1 LLGLSTHGRGCVAV
15 CLLLIASFAT
25 AASRPQPWRPADPTF
40 AIGTTT
46 DIPVRMDDG
55 TVLRADEYFPTDPAT
70 GAKAPG
76 RFPVLLMQSPYGK
89 ARALQKLGDYFVRRG
104 YVLIIA
110 DLRGFGGSQG
120 QAEWFGARA
129 GRDGAELVDWASR
142 LDEADGKVGLMGCS
156 YLGIIQF
163 FTANNLS
170 HDSPVEAM
178 SAMCI
183 DSNFYRD
190 LLTLGGV
197 PSQLMQS
204 VRALTALGL
213 EDNRI
218 TDPWTQTSI
227 SLTTGD
233 NAYYNDYWDS
243 VNITTFMPG
252 IVARG
257 IPVLTQSGWRDL
269 FPGGNLDV
277 EVAAQNA
284 VQHRQVDQALRPRGQ
299 VSGKY
304 QAIVGDWIHGEHM
317 NDSLLPIQL
326 EWFDTWLKGQKTG
339 MADTRAPLHLF
350 VRGLGR
356 WIDSATFPITDEA
369 TSFYLAPGKLS
380 TSACKDCTQELL
392 WAPPGE
398 GTMLSFNS
406 APLEQPLIVAGPGS
420 VTLQVRSTRPEIEL
434 TATLYDVYADG
445 RTTQITNGAQLGS
458 HRALNT
464 AGSWYSKDGRLV
476 RPSHFFTKAKSSV
489 VPIGATVR
497 IDIELLPAMYQVPS
511 GHQLRLVV
519 TTQPPDAFRQYSPK
533 LLLPNVLTPTPEQL
547 FNLVGGIYTFS
558 LEQSVINLSTAKE
571 GDLVP
576 SALDWGPAE

>member
-1 LLGLSTHGRGCVAV
+1 LIRV
-15 CLLLIASFAT
+15 CLVLLVCFESAT
-25 AASRPQPWRPADPTF
+25 AATLPPWKPGEPVYGF
-40 AIGTTT
+40 AAEK

-55 TVLRADEYFPTDPAT
+55 TVLRADKYFPTAPAT

-76 RFPVLLMQSPYGK
+76 RFPVLLVQTPYGK
-89 ARALQKLGDYFVRRG
+89 ARGLQNLGDYFVRRG
-104 YVLIIA
+104 YLLVIA

-120 QAEWFGARA
+120 QAEWFGART
-129 GRDGAELVDWASR
+129 GRDGVELVQWASR

-163 FTANNLS
+163 FTANSLP
-170 HDSPVEAM
+170 HDSPVKAM

-190 LLTLGGV
+190 LVGFGGV
-197 PSQLMQS
+197 PSQLLSS

-213 EDNRI
+213 EDNRT

-227 SLTTGD
+227 SLATGD
-233 NAYYNDYWDS
+233 NAYYNDYWES

-277 EVAAQNA
+277 EIAAQNA
-284 VQHRQVDQALRPRGQ
+284 VQHRQIDQALEVGGRP
-299 VSGKY
+299 SGKY

-317 NDSLLPIQL
+317 GDSLLPIQL

-339 MADTRAPLHLF
+339 MADTRLPLHLL

-356 WIDSATFPITDEA
+356 WIDSATFPVTDEA
-369 TSFYLAPGKLS
+369 TSFYLAPGRLS
-380 TSACKDCTQELL
+380 TSACAQCTQELI
-392 WAPPGE
+392 WAAEGE
-398 GTMLSFNS
+398 GTTLSFNS
-406 APLEQPLIVAGPGS
+406 ARLEQPLIIAGPGAL
-420 VTLQVRSTRPEIEL
+420 TLQVQSTRPEIEL
-434 TATLYDVYADG
+434 SATLLDVSPDG
-445 RTTQITNGAQLGS
+445 STTQITNGAQLGS
-458 HRALNT
+458 HRALNA
-464 AGSWYSKDGRLV
+464 AGSWYSRDGRLV

-497 IDIELLPAMYQVPS
+497 IDIELLPAMYQVPA
-511 GHQLRLVV
+511 GHRLRLVV
-519 TTQPPDAFRQYSPK
+519 ATQPPEAFRQYSPMR
-533 LLLPNVLTPTPEQL
+533 LLPNVLTPTPEQL

-558 LEQSVINLSTAKE
+558 LEQSVINLSTAKAA
-571 GDLVP
+571 DLVP
-576 SALDWGPAE
+576 SAVDWGPAD